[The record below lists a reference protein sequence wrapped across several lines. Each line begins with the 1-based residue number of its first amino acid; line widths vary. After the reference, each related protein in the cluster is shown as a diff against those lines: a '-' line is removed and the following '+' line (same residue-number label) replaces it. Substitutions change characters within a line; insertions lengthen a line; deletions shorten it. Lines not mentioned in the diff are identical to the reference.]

1 MEGAERTM
9 NATFAD
15 IHAAADY
22 IGPGAV
28 EVPLY
33 QTEIFDI
40 CRRSS
45 AFGQRIKQVPA
56 TGHPSRFFE
65 ETAIPN
71 PGTAGFVNPR
81 SINPTVVSPTRIEL
95 SVPLK
100 AIVAQI
106 NYNLFDIE
114 LGDQQKQFAYLQAK
128 DLVDTV
134 SGVMVAHDVALW
146 NGNDTSLSAP
156 TTTQYMGCAAQIA
169 AGGNSVTV
177 TTSMKIVDTMKTT
190 VAQMVANNG
199 YHVRPT
205 AIYANPVLLDLID
218 QEMKSEYNVVLNTD
232 QITGGFRVKMLS
244 TQAGDLP
251 LIPDWSLALHGHAGN
266 GQRRASGL
274 HRDRGSD
281 RVSLAGR
288 SDAAHLPAWAAELA
302 DLPVCRGQVR
312 RAGGEGRELCALSG
326 AGGSVRRTV
335 HSSQFAV
342 RSSGLA
348 RNIADC
354 LGRGAADCELE
365 LRTDNYELRTKNS
378 HGRTCD
384 GISRAS
390 GLPELRIA
398 GWNHGGLDH
407 GRDGADQQ
415 LLQAAGSE
423 CDSVHGAPA
432 RNGRGA
438 DRAAELSAAG
448 AAGAGDNADR
458 EHGGPVRKAAGAG
471 RFRRSR

>member
-1 MEGAERTM
+1 M

-15 IHAAADY
+15 IHAAADF

-45 AFGQRIKQVPA
+45 PFGQRIRQVPA

-65 ETAIPN
+65 QVAIPN

-81 SINPTVVSPTRIEL
+81 SIAPAVVTPNRAEM

-114 LGDQQKQFAYLQAK
+114 LGQQQKQFAYLQAK

-134 SGVMVAHDVALW
+134 SGVMVTHDVALW

-177 TTSMKIVDTMKTT
+177 TTAMKIVDTIKSI
-190 VAQMVANNG
+190 VAQMAASNG
-199 YHVRPT
+199 YYVRPS

-218 QEMKSEYNVVLNTD
+218 QEMKSEYNVVLNSD
-232 QITGGFRVKMLS
+232 QLSGGFRVKMLA

-251 LIPDWSLALHGHAGN
+251 LIPDWSLAYTGTPG
-266 GQRRASGL
+266 SG
-274 HRDRGSD
+274 S
-281 RVSLAGR
+281 AT
-288 SDAAHLPAWAAELA
+288 LPAYIVTE
-302 DLPVCRGQVR
+302 DLI
-312 RAGGEGRELCALSG
+312 EY
-326 AGGSVRRTV
+326 
-335 HSSQFAV
+335 HW
-342 RSSGLA
+342 
-348 RNIADC
+348 
-354 LGRGAADCELE
+354 LGDPAPRIFQL
-365 LRTDNYELRTKNS
+365 
-378 HGRTCD
+378 
-384 GISRAS
+384 
-390 GLPELRIA
+390 GLPNSLTHQYVA
-398 GWNHGGLDH
+398 
-407 GRDGADQQ
+407 
-415 LLQAAGSE
+415 
-423 CDSVHGAPA
+423 VKFGAPVVK
-432 RNGRGA
+432 GA
-438 DRAAELSAAG
+438 NFAHYQVLVER
-448 AAGAGDNADR
+448 
-458 EHGGPVRKAAGAG
+458 
-471 RFRRSR
+471 